1 MYVILI
7 IAKLC
12 YIVQNTNL
20 KPQITQP
27 YVEGMSNQWYPL
39 RLAHQEHANFYNCTH
54 CNQCTLWYTP
64 SLPCNNHMT
73 FHTQP
78 CSRKIP
84 F

>member
-39 RLAHQEHANFYNCTH
+39 RLAHQEHANFLQLYP
-54 CNQCTLWYTP
+54 L
-64 SLPCNNHMT
+64 
-73 FHTQP
+73 QP
-78 CSRKIP
+78 VHIIFMVHSIP
-84 F
+84 AL